1 MTDEITSPMVNFKL
15 SRLPMPPPPNK
26 ALLERI
32 GQIHKNPISL
42 EKIVP

>member
-15 SRLPMPPPPNK
+15 SHLPLPPPNK

-42 EKIVP
+42 EKIVV

>member
-15 SRLPMPPPPNK
+15 SNLPLPPPPNK

-32 GQIHKNPISL
+32 GQIHKNPG
-42 EKIVP
+42 